1 MKSATS
7 SIIKTAVISA
17 FLLAACQAPQATQTT
32 GASINGEL
40 IPYYTETAE
49 PTATV
54 TPLTAPSS
62 TPQPTLTPT
71 PGTYVTKENDTL
83 WTIAAKNG
91 LTVDELKA
99 ANPDVDPYNL
109 RGGITLIIPAASG
122 TSETQVAPTPTASS
136 VKLGQPVCTPSLTGG
151 LYCIVMVENNLDFDV
166 QSLVV
171 QFTLTDS
178 ASGDKAIQDGL
189 LPLNRLTQGSKLPVF
204 TYFVPPIPENSKVE
218 TQILSA
224 LPISSGEDKYLDLN
238 ITGMESSISED
249 GYSATMTGKISLAD
263 AGKTTTRY
271 WLAAVAYDELGN
283 VVAIRQLD
291 KTAEL
296 SSNTPQ
302 DFSIYV
308 YSIAGKIDHVDVFG
322 EAAR

>member
-1 MKSATS
+1 MKPATS
-7 SIIKTAVISA
+7 SIIKTALLSA
-17 FLLAACQAPQATQTT
+17 FLLAACQTSQVTQTS
-32 GASINGEL
+32 GASISGEL
-40 IPYYTETAE
+40 TPYYTETSV

-54 TPLTAPSS
+54 TPLTAPTA

-109 RGGITLIIPAASG
+109 RGGVTLIIPAASG
-122 TSETQVAPTPTASS
+122 ASETQVAPTPTASY
-136 VKLGQPVCTPSLTGG
+136 VKLGQPICTPSLTGG
-151 LYCIVMVENNLDFDV
+151 LYCIVMAENDLDFDV

-171 QFTLTDS
+171 QFTLTGS
-178 ASGDKAIQDGL
+178 ADGDKAIQDGL
-189 LPLNRLTQGSKLPVF
+189 LPLNRLTQGSSLPVF
-204 TYFVPPIPENSKVE
+204 TYFVPPVQENPKVE
-218 TQILSA
+218 AQLLSA
-224 LPISSGEDKYLDLN
+224 LPISSGEDKYLDLK
-238 ITGMESSISED
+238 IEGLESSISGD
-249 GYSATMTGKISLAD
+249 GYSATVAGEISLAD
-263 AGKTTTRY
+263 AGMTAARY
-271 WLAAVAYDELGN
+271 WLAVVAYDELGN

-291 KTAEL
+291 QTAEL
-296 SSNTPQ
+296 SSSAAQ

-322 EAAR
+322 EAAQ